1 MGADISL
8 NLMPGV
14 DSNNLSGFWE
24 SNDIYAIHNKLFK
37 SIGIE
42 WFNLSSEIIKDGD
55 EAALSEFKNAAE
67 DLLIEEFS
75 RTRILVIKDPRICI
89 LAPYWIESIRSVN
102 ALPVAV
108 IPIRNPMEVA
118 TSLRARDNMDI
129 NYGLFLWLR
138 HFLDS
143 ERHTRNLAR
152 SFCSFNDLLADWKG
166 TVKKISMDISI
177 EWPSTISEVA
187 EQVEAFLSL
196 DSKHYNISDQE
207 FMLDDSIP
215 DLVKRAYVVA
225 LDLVKNGESDN
236 CQQEIDDIAALVDSI
251 EVFTCKRLVAR
262 DQMTA
267 YLEAEVVE
275 NREEQARLNKLL
287 TEQSARAQI
296 EIGEKVEAILQLS
309 DENSSLQQI
318 MSEKVEA
325 IQQLSDENSSL
336 QQIMSEKIDA
346 IQQLSDENSSLQ
358 QIMSEKVEAIQ
369 QLSDKNS
376 SLLQITR
383 QKEELLQE
391 MLKNSKTLHQENDE
405 KEKII
410 RELKNELN
418 RLQQYTASLQDDI
431 ASLLRSRSWRVT
443 APIRWLLHLA
453 LSKSTSKVGKIL
465 GLGGIFRVEPMFGL
479 QKTEKEGCWK
489 STCGDPQFDVYDAC
503 RVVTKGWY
511 QFQIKTPSNQL
522 NPTLYY
528 DYGDGYSEVNKKRL
542 TRRSDGYG
550 TLIYFNHPPV
560 AIRIDPTDEEGVW
573 FELSHV
579 VVMKTFLPHVLW
591 RYGRQ
596 VYIRERESGRG
607 RLDIVL
613 KKAGIIKRLGF
624 LYVMR
629 NFDVLTSS
637 ISSNESSN
645 VDYSE
650 WIDQV
655 EQSYFKQLNY
665 SDDSSIK
672 ETQHI
677 FFLFTDSLDEKMIHS
692 SVKGIIDQSLTKWVA
707 YIFLSSR
714 LKKQVRSAE
723 LYRDSRIELLFSDNY
738 SQQHSQMCETIDANG
753 GAFVTLLKVNCQ
765 LVPKYIEAVSQAMLE
780 QEKASSIYYSDND
793 LIGMNG
799 RFAPSFK
806 PEWSPDYFLEYDYIG
821 PVCTVSANILSSTL
835 KLVDRD
841 AGDYAWQLL
850 MQAAI
855 NNLDARVFRIPFV
868 LWHEYKIME
877 DGDNNDLKSL
887 LHDSRRTLLR
897 THLNRKLP
905 VSVKSTSS
913 FRTRISYNL
922 PGLQPSVEIIIPTR
936 DQVKLLK
943 TCITSLIKLTEYSNY
958 HITIVNN
965 RSSERATIKYFE
977 SLEANEK
984 ISIEEFDFPFN
995 YSAINNKIALKSNK
1009 EIVCFMN
1016 NDIEVTNQDWLT
1028 SMISQAVRPDIGC
1041 VGAKLIYPGKKHIQH
1056 AGVIIGLG
1064 GVAGHAYARISV
1076 DNAYNEDRINSVQ
1089 NYSAVTAACMVMKTQ
1104 LFKDVKGFDEKNLA
1118 VAFNDVDLCLR
1129 VLEAGYRNVWTPYA
1143 ELIHHESIS
1152 RGSESSRIEEFQK
1165 EVLYMR
1171 QRWKS
1176 IIHDDPAY
1184 NPNLSLN
1191 NEESFSISLRQ
1202 LGSAAQAEN
1211 EAANPALNPYALASS
1226 EQRISDVFRRQNG
1239 EVKVAGSKVFRPGL
1253 SIVILT
1259 LDKPELIGPLLH
1271 DLIDAKVDL
1280 DDQFPIQI
1288 IVGDTGST
1296 SSDVSA
1302 IYSRVEDDVTIVK
1315 GLNYHFSACN
1325 NQLFSEYVE
1334 YGSTLFLNNDII
1346 FDDAVASLNSM
1357 YKSLNGSKSI
1367 SVVGTYLLYP
1377 DNRLQHGGISVIEE
1391 GDLKGLCYHPG
1402 HREEFKKPDIE
1413 IDTSYPAVTGAC
1425 LMIESIL
1432 FRQLGM
1438 FDELYCAEA
1447 QDVDLCFSAVRLGRK
1462 VGLIYA
1468 GKILHLENSTR
1479 KTGEV
1484 HNSDRA
1490 RFVRKW
1496 AMFYEAI
1503 LKS

>member
-1 MGADISL
+1 M
-8 NLMPGV
+8 
-14 DSNNLSGFWE
+14 
-24 SNDIYAIHNKLFK
+24 
-37 SIGIE
+37 
-42 WFNLSSEIIKDGD
+42 
-55 EAALSEFKNAAE
+55 
-67 DLLIEEFS
+67 
-75 RTRILVIKDPRICI
+75 
-89 LAPYWIESIRSVN
+89 
-102 ALPVAV
+102 
-108 IPIRNPMEVA
+108 
-118 TSLRARDNMDI
+118 
-129 NYGLFLWLR
+129 
-138 HFLDS
+138 
-143 ERHTRNLAR
+143 
-152 SFCSFNDLLADWKG
+152 
-166 TVKKISMDISI
+166 
-177 EWPSTISEVA
+177 
-187 EQVEAFLSL
+187 
-196 DSKHYNISDQE
+196 
-207 FMLDDSIP
+207 
-215 DLVKRAYVVA
+215 
-225 LDLVKNGESDN
+225 
-236 CQQEIDDIAALVDSI
+236 
-251 EVFTCKRLVAR
+251 
-262 DQMTA
+262 
-267 YLEAEVVE
+267 YLESEVVE

-287 TEQSARAQI
+287 AEQSARAQI
-296 EIGEKVEAILQLS
+296 EIGEKVEAILQLSDENSSLQQIMSEKVEEIQQLS

-336 QQIMSEKIDA
+336 QQIMSEK
-346 IQQLSDENSSLQ
+346 
-358 QIMSEKVEAIQ
+358 VEAIQ
-369 QLSDKNS
+369 QLSDENS

-391 MLKNSKTLHQENDE
+391 MLKTSKTLHQENDE

-410 RELKNELN
+410 RELKNKLN
-418 RLQQYTASLQDDI
+418 RQQQYTASLQDDI
-431 ASLLRSRSWRVT
+431 ASLLGSRSWRVT
-443 APIRWLLHLA
+443 APIRWLLNLA

-522 NPTLYY
+522 NPILYY

-542 TRRSDGYG
+542 TRQSDGYG

-560 AIRIDPTDEEGVW
+560 AIRIDPVEEEGVW

-579 VVMKTFLPHVLW
+579 VITKMFLPHVIW

-596 VYIRERESGRG
+596 VYIRDRESGRG

-613 KKAGIIKRLGF
+613 EKAGIIKRLGF
-624 LYVMR
+624 LYVIR
-629 NFDVLTSS
+629 NFSALTSFN
-637 ISSNESSN
+637 SSNESSN

-655 EQSYFKQLNY
+655 EQSYFNKLNY
-665 SDDSSIK
+665 SNDDSSIK
-672 ETQHI
+672 ENQHI
-677 FFLFTDSLDEKMIHS
+677 FFVFADSLNEEMIHS
-692 SVKGIIDQSLTKWVA
+692 SVKRIIDQSLTKWAA
-707 YIFLSSR
+707 YIFLSGR
-714 LKKQVRSAE
+714 LKNQVRSSE
-723 LYRDSRIELLFSDNY
+723 LYRDSRIELLFSDKF
-738 SQQHSQMCETIDANG
+738 SQQYSQMCEIIDANG
-753 GAFVTLLKVNCQ
+753 SAFVTLLKVNCQ
-765 LVPKYIEAVSQAMLE
+765 LAPKYLEAVSQAMLE

-793 LIGMNG
+793 LIGLNG
-799 RFAPSFK
+799 RFSPNFK
-806 PEWSPDYFLEYDYIG
+806 PEWCPDYFLEYDYIG
-821 PVCTVSANILSSTL
+821 SVYTVSANILSSAL

-850 MQAAI
+850 MQVAI
-855 NNLDARVFRIPFV
+855 NNIDVKVFRMPFV
-868 LWHEYKIME
+868 LWHEHKIIE
-877 DGDNNDLKSL
+877 DSDDNDLKSL
-887 LHDSRRTLLR
+887 LHDSRRALLR
-897 THLNRKLP
+897 IYLNRKHL

-913 FRTRISYNL
+913 FRTRIDYKL
-922 PGLQPSVEIIIPTR
+922 PELQPSVEIIIPTR
-936 DQVKLLK
+936 DQAKLLK

-965 RSSERATIKYFE
+965 RSSERETIKYFE
-977 SLEANEK
+977 SLKGNEK
-984 ISIEEFDFPFN
+984 ISIEDFDFPFN
-995 YSAINNKIALKSNK
+995 YSAINNKIALESNK
-1009 EIVCFMN
+1009 EFVCFMN

-1028 SMISQAVRPDIGC
+1028 NMISQAVRPDIGC
-1041 VGAKLIYPGKKHIQH
+1041 VGAKLIYPDNKHIQH

-1064 GVAGHAYARISV
+1064 GVAGHAYAHISV
-1076 DNAYNEDRINSVQ
+1076 DDADNEDRIRSVQ
-1089 NYSAVTAACMVMKTQ
+1089 NYSAVTAACMVMNAQ

-1118 VAFNDVDLCLR
+1118 VAFNDVDICLR
-1129 VLEAGYRNVWTPYA
+1129 ILKEGYRNLWTPHA
-1143 ELIHHESIS
+1143 ELVHHESVT

-1165 EVLYMR
+1165 EVVYMQ

-1176 IIHDDPAY
+1176 IINDDPAY

-1191 NEESFSISLRQ
+1191 SEESFSISLRQ
-1202 LGSAAQAEN
+1202 LESASQAEN

-1226 EQRISDVFRRQNG
+1226 EQRIADVFRRQNA
-1239 EVKVAGSKVFRPGL
+1239 EVKVAGNKVFRPGL

-1302 IYSRVEDDVTIVK
+1302 IYSKVEDDVTIVK

-1334 YGSTLFLNNDII
+1334 YGSTLFLNNDIV

-1357 YKSLNGSKSI
+1357 YKALNGSKSI

-1391 GDLKGLCYHPG
+1391 GDLKGLCHHPG

-1425 LMIESIL
+1425 LMIESTM

-1438 FDELYCAEA
+1438 FDEFYCAEA

-1468 GKILHLENSTR
+1468 GKILHLENATR

-1503 LKS
+1503 IKS